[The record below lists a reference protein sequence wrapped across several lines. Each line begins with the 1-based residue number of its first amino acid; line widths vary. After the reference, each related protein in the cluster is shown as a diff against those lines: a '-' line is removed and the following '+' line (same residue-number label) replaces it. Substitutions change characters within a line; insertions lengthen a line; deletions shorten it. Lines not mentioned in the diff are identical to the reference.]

1 MKIIG
6 KDGHDGFI
14 LTADRKEVA
23 RLIGFYY
30 GGDNGCPELKVGME
44 ITVAEMF
51 QQLWELKIKEN
62 FLSNTAK
69 EIRAYA
75 DLLEVKEPLIY
86 LTGEELKEE
95 PKG

>member
-6 KDGHDGFI
+6 KAEDGLI
-14 LTADRKEVA
+14 LTADRNEVA

-44 ITVAEMF
+44 ITVAEMY
-51 QQLWELKIKEN
+51 QQLWDLNFNKN
-62 FLSNTAK
+62 FLSKTAK

-75 DLLEVKEPLIY
+75 DLLEIKEPLVY